1 MDPEKVETPV
11 ESQAPVADSPASF
24 SDIHAALMSGQD
36 GEKEGKQA
44 EPVEAKAKEEPKK
57 DAQAEPATHASGETK
72 QAEEGSASE
81 TQTEED
87 EGDDKES
94 DDPKKPILPKYQRE
108 KYRLRRQRDEWK
120 DKAEALEAKMRELGV
135 SEEPEAPTIDPV
147 KQAEFKAKTAISRKN
162 FIKTYGEDKLKE
174 LVGEDSTW
182 IEIEER
188 AKSGD
193 SEAIRLH
200 QRALDSEDPFEEI
213 QVIVEDERIFEE
225 YGTRSVATIL
235 AQALERQST
244 DLEKRLQA
252 EHVIRQP
259 KTGKPVKG
267 LGSIPG
273 KTPEAQKVEE
283 ANRPFSIREFYGV
296 S

>member
-11 ESQAPVADSPASF
+11 ESQEPVADSPASF
-24 SDIHAALMSGQD
+24 SEIHAAIMSRQE
-36 GEKEGKQA
+36 GEKEVKQA

-72 QAEEGSASE
+72 EAEEGSASE
-81 TQTEED
+81 TQSEGD
-87 EGDDKES
+87 EGKAEPQAKAI
-94 DDPKKPILPKYQRE
+94 PKHERE
-108 KYRLRRQRDEWK
+108 KYRLRKQRDEE
-120 DKAEALEAKMRELGV
+120 KARADALEAKMRELGV
-135 SEEPEAPTIDPV
+135 SEEPEAPTVDPV

-193 SEAIRLH
+193 SEAVRLH

-259 KTGKPVKG
+259 KPGKPVKG

-273 KTPEAQKVEE
+273 KTPEAHKVEE